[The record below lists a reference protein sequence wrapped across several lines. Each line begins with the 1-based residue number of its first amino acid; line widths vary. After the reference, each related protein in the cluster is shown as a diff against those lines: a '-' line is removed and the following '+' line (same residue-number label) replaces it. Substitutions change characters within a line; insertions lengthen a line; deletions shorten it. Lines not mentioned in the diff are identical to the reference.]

1 MTLLSL
7 AAKSLANRRFTSI
20 LTVSTIAL
28 SVLLLLGVER
38 MRTEAREAFTS
49 TVSGTDLIVGA
60 RTGAVQLLLY
70 SVFHIGSATNNI
82 TWQSY
87 RDIAALPGV
96 AWTVPISLGDSHRGH
111 RVMGTEAAFF
121 EHYRYARDR
130 RVAFAAGSTF
140 DDLYDAVLG
149 AEVAAR
155 LGYRIGEALVI
166 AHGAGSASV
175 LDHGDKPFRVAGILE
190 RTGTPVD
197 RTVIVSLAGIEA
209 IHADWAGGVPVPGRR
224 LDADAVR
231 ELDLAPDA
239 ITAALVGLSSRVHT
253 FRVQRLVNEYP
264 EEPLLAILPGVTLAE
279 LWNVMGVVEG
289 ALMAIS
295 VLVVLVGLGGMVTA
309 LVTGLNERR
318 REIAVLRSVGARP
331 WQVLGLLVVEAMFLA
346 AAGIVIGLLLLYA
359 VIGTAGGALE
369 SHLGFSPA
377 WRMPGL
383 VEWLMLGGV
392 LAAALLAGLVPGM
405 RAYRYS
411 LSDGLAL
418 RL

>member
-1 MTLLSL
+1 MTLLPL

-60 RTGAVQLLLY
+60 RTGSVQLLLY

-87 RDIAALPGV
+87 RDIADLPGV

-130 RVAFAAGSTF
+130 RLAFAAGAPF

-155 LGYRIGEALVI
+155 LGYRLGEALVL

-253 FRVQRLVNEYP
+253 FRVQRMVNEYP

-295 VLVVLVGLGGMVTA
+295 ALVVLVGLGGMVTA

-331 WQVLGLLVVEAMFLA
+331 WQVLALLVFESVFLA
-346 AAGIVIGLLLLYA
+346 AGGIVIGLLLLYA
-359 VIGTAGGALE
+359 VIGTAGGVLE
-369 SHLGFSPA
+369 AHLGFSLA

-383 VEWLMLGGV
+383 VEWSMLGVV

-405 RAYRYS
+405 RAHRYS